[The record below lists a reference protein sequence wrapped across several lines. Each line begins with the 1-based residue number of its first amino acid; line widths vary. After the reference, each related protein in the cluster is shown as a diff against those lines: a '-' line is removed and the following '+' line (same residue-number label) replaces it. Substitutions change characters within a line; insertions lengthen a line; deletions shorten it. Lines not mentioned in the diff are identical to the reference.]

1 MRGGRERS
9 GVLSKA
15 KTGFDEES
23 LDQILEEYMK
33 SSDAKASECRL
44 KFSSKMSIFIRHL
57 YLCSVISL

>member
-23 LDQILEEYMK
+23 LDQILQEYYMTIYIYNIYEEFRCK
-33 SSDAKASECRL
+33 SL
-44 KFSSKMSIFIRHL
+44 
-57 YLCSVISL
+57 

>member
-23 LDQILEEYMK
+23 LDQILEEY
-33 SSDAKASECRL
+33 
-44 KFSSKMSIFIRHL
+44 I
-57 YLCSVISL
+57 